1 MSVAARVAE
10 RILARSRVGLV
21 ARVASRQLV
30 KDAIQAFAKAR
41 PRIEALLDAKNV
53 TEAKER
59 FLELGRD
66 LQPLAAALDNVKLS
80 RPDEQRKLKNVTER
94 LRVLKYPFEDRF
106 LEGDDGESDAW
117 IYQSLDQIGNVLKS
131 LVRMAERIEGYAKVE
146 KTFAHGPWVIINKYG
161 FSVSEYA
168 EPLQVLDAA
177 SALIRAKGFGNALY
191 GKVELDTKVSRP
203 GIAGEYYKQSDS
215 ITLTVDAQNRQSDV
229 FTLVHEL
236 GHRRWHQHLSAAQ
249 RDQYE
254 DLYSP
259 GGLTVEQR
267 QDMYQA
273 LAQSEFKP
281 GAAKRF
287 LRERDLPVAEYLK
300 EIGASPK
307 DYARAHREGQP
318 WVERQIVRPNHR
330 YVRLKSQKVETVSS
344 YADTNV
350 KEDFAETFA
359 TYVFGMPIAESIMQR
374 FRLTL

>member
-1 MSVAARVAE
+1 MNVAARVALRFLE
-10 RILARSRVGLV
+10 RDPVVR
-21 ARVASRQLV
+21 RVASRQLV
-30 KDAIQAFAKAR
+30 KDALQAFAQAR
-41 PRIEALLDAKNV
+41 PRIEALLTAEDVPA
-53 TEAKER
+53 AKER
-59 FLELGRD
+59 FLELGRA
-66 LQPLAAALDNVKLS
+66 LQPLATSLDNVKFS

-94 LRVLKYPFEDRF
+94 LKVLKYPFEERF
-106 LEGDDGESDAW
+106 LEGDDGDSDAW
-117 IYQSLDQIGNVLKS
+117 IYQSLVQIGNVLKS
-131 LVRMAERIEGYAKVE
+131 LVRMAERIEGYVKVE
-146 KTFAHGPWVIINKYG
+146 KAFTHGPWSIVNKYG
-161 FSVSEYA
+161 FAAAEYA
-168 EPLQVLDAA
+168 EPLEVLDKA
-177 SALIRAKGFGNALY
+177 SALIRAKGFGNVLY

-203 GIAGEYYKQSDS
+203 GVAGEYYKDGDS
-215 ITLTVDAQNRQSDV
+215 ITLTVDAQSRHSDV

-236 GHRRWHQHLSAAQ
+236 GHRRWHQHLSPAQ

-267 QDMYQA
+267 QDIYQA
-273 LAQSEFKP
+273 LTQSDFKP

-287 LRERDLPVAEYLK
+287 LRDKGLPVAEYLK

-307 DYARAHREGQP
+307 DYARAFGEGQA

-359 TYVFGMPIAESIMQR
+359 TYVFGMPIAESIMNR